1 MKKRGGFYMVQT
13 VKRWILL
20 LVGLSIMAFGV
31 GFSIQGNLGTSPI
44 SSLPYVTGQISG
56 LTVGNTTIILHC
68 ILILGQFLLLRR
80 NFKIISLLQLPIAIF
95 FGYMCD
101 FALWVEQGVT
111 AGNYLM
117 RWVLCAI
124 GIVLVAI
131 GVSCEVVA
139 GVMQLAGEAFVLT
152 ICQVFHTPF
161 GRTKVGFD
169 VSLVVIAS
177 ILSFVFLH
185 GLYGVR
191 EGTVAAA
198 LLVGTI
204 SKQINPHLKKAV
216 EKIGIADPA

>member
-1 MKKRGGFYMVQT
+1 MAQT
-13 VKRWILL
+13 VKRWVLL

-31 GFSIQGNLGTSPI
+31 GFSIQANLGTSPI
-44 SSLPYVTGQISG
+44 SSLPYVTGQMSG

-68 ILILGQFLLLRR
+68 VLIFGQFVLLRK
-80 NFKIISLLQLPIAIF
+80 NFKLIRLLQLPIAFF

-101 FALWVEQGVT
+101 FALWVESGVS

-117 RWVLCAI
+117 QWVLCAI

-169 VSLVVIAS
+169 VSLVLISV
-177 ILSFVFLH
+177 ILSLLFLH

-204 SKQINPHLKKAV
+204 SKQINPHLKKAA
-216 EKIGIADPA
+216 EKIGIVDEA

>member
-1 MKKRGGFYMVQT
+1 MVQT
-13 VKRWILL
+13 VKKWILL

-31 GFSIQGNLGTSPI
+31 GFSIQASLGTSPI
-44 SSLPYVTGQISG
+44 SSLPYVTGQMTG

-68 ILILGQFLLLRR
+68 VLILGQFLLLRKD
-80 NFKIISLLQLPIAIF
+80 FKLISLLQLPIAIF

-101 FALWVEQGVT
+101 FALWIERGIT
-111 AGNYLM
+111 TSSYLL
-117 RWVLCAI
+117 RWVLCVI
-124 GIVLVAI
+124 GILLVAI

-169 VSLVVIAS
+169 VSLVVISAV
-177 ILSFVFLH
+177 LSLIFLH

-204 SKQINPHLKKAV
+204 SKQINPHLQNAAKKL
-216 EKIGIADPA
+216 GIA

>member
-1 MKKRGGFYMVQT
+1 MAQT

-20 LVGLSIMAFGV
+20 LAGLSVMAFGV
-31 GFSIQGNLGTSPI
+31 GFSIQANLGTSPI
-44 SSLPYVTGQISG
+44 SSLPYVTGQMSG

-68 ILILGQFLLLRR
+68 VLILGQFLLLRK
-80 NFKIISLLQLPIAIF
+80 NFKIISLLQLPIAVF

-101 FALWVEQGVT
+101 FALWVEQGVS
-111 AGNYLM
+111 AGNYFM
-117 RWVLCAI
+117 QWVLCAI
-124 GIVLVAI
+124 GIVLVAV

-152 ICQVFHTPF
+152 VCQVFHTPF

-169 VSLVVIAS
+169 VTLVVISA
-177 ILSFVFLH
+177 ILSLLFLH

-204 SKQINPHLKKAV
+204 SKQINPRLTKAA
-216 EKIGIADPA
+216 EKLGIV